1 MINIVMTDNIVYNGF
16 STKDKIRAPYTKVNA
31 DIVKTDILNELYTR
45 KGERVMR
52 PNYGTTIHDMIMNP
66 LDEYVVSE
74 VEEEI
79 VRVVQKDPRV
89 SLDNIF
95 VTTLG
100 HTIRAQVQLTIL
112 PFLDEDTLFVEY
124 TQQDLEA

>member
-1 MINIVMTDNIVYNGF
+1 MTDNIVYNGF

-124 TQQDLEA
+124 TQEDSEA

>member
-1 MINIVMTDNIVYNGF
+1 MADNIVYNGF
-16 STKDKIRAPYTKVNA
+16 STRDKVRVPYTKVNA
-31 DIVKTDILNELYTR
+31 DLVKTDILNELYTR

-52 PNYGTTIHDMIMNP
+52 PNYGTSIHDMIMNP

-79 VRVVQKDPRV
+79 SRIIQKDPRV
-89 SLDNIF
+89 TLDNIF
-95 VTTLG
+95 MSVVD

-112 PFLDEDTLFVEY
+112 PFLDEETLFVEY
-124 TQQDLEA
+124 TQDGLEA

>member
-1 MINIVMTDNIVYNGF
+1 MADNIVYNGF
-16 STKDKIRAPYTKVNA
+16 STRDKVRAPYTKVNA
-31 DIVKTDILNELYTR
+31 DLVKTDILNELYTR

-79 VRVVQKDPRV
+79 VRIIQKDPRV
-89 SLDNIF
+89 TLDNIF
-95 VTTLG
+95 VSVVD
-100 HTIRAQVQLTIL
+100 HTIRAQVQMTIL

-124 TQQDLEA
+124 TQEGLEA